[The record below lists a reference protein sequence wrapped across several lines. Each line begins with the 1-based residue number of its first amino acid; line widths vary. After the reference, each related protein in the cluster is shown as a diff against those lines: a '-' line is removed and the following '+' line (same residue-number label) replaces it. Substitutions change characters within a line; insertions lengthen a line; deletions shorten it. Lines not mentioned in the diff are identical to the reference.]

1 MEKKDLYIL
10 HIEKA
15 LNDAENKI
23 SKINEDILKIDGMT
37 GCKTRHFYNNIVNIN
52 DARYLEIGMWKG
64 SSICSAMYN
73 NNATIVGIDN
83 FSQFQQDNENIF
95 ETLLENTEKFKGVNN
110 VKIIN
115 ENCFT
120 IDISYL
126 PKFNIYMYD
135 GHHDDIYH
143 YKALEYY
150 YNNMDDIFIYIVDD
164 WNWDGVRN
172 GTIQAINN
180 LNLKILYMKEIITH
194 NDEKSNEEWI
204 DGKYYG
210 INWWNGM
217 VVYLLSK

>member
-1 MEKKDLYIL
+1 MEKKDLYIS

-52 DARYLEIGMWKG
+52 DSRYLEIGSWKG
-64 SSICSAMYN
+64 SSVSAAMFE
-73 NNATIVGIDN
+73 NNATIVVIDD
-83 FSQFQQDNENIF
+83 FSEISKDFQNCLIENI
-95 ETLLENTEKFKGVNN
+95 EKYKGNNN
-110 VKIIN
+110 VVFYNEDCFSIN
-115 ENCFT
+115 LLK
-120 IDISYL
+120 L

-135 GHHDDIYH
+135 AEHSSISH

-164 WNWDGVRN
+164 WNWDGVRY

-180 LNLKILYMKEIITH
+180 LNLKILYMKEIITN

-204 DGKYYG
+204 DNKYYG

-217 VVYLLSK
+217 VVFLLSK